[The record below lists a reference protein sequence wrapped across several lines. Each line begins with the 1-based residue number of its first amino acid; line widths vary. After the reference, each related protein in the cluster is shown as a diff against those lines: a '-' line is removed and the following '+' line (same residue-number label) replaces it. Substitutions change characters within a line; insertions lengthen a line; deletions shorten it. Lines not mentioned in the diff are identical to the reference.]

1 MKTTYVDLFALKPIE
16 RKTRKSL
23 GLKVSPVFQLR
34 LLEGAAK
41 GKRAL
46 KTFRDDDLTIPQQVL
61 WHEVL
66 RDVEIWEETGSV
78 EPLIER
84 VGKLSQQLEER
95 DQDLSERATRVCSSF
110 SDSKKYQEK
119 PPLLLDIDST
129 SLLLSPTLRDGPQDL
144 PGEPTYSDEKISES
158 QSCVDIDYDQEMLAR
173 STSFDHSK
181 WKLNFERDR
190 LLSKGEDSQPGSVKW
205 CLLLK
210 KSSSEDES
218 KLKNHFD
225 EKVREQKSSRL
236 NVLSKVV
243 EHKPAGIVLDEF
255 QGEDFQKKITWKL
268 DNIVHTAFNIK
279 DLKAKHDI
287 LIQSAFEKRCK
298 GFRWH
303 GYYGFLL
310 NTGVLIYF
318 RKKRKRGMLFK
329 KAADLRNNTVTLPN
343 NEHFR
348 MNVFTNERNWPL
360 RFATRERLDIWI
372 DAINGFSV
380 R

>member
-144 PGEPTYSDEKISES
+144 PGEPTYLDEKFSES
-158 QSCVDIDYDQEMLAR
+158 QSCVDIDNDQERLTR
-173 STSFDHSK
+173 KTSFDHSK
-181 WKLNFERDR
+181 
-190 LLSKGEDSQPGSVKW
+190 
-205 CLLLK
+205 
-210 KSSSEDES
+210 
-218 KLKNHFD
+218 
-225 EKVREQKSSRL
+225 
-236 NVLSKVV
+236 
-243 EHKPAGIVLDEF
+243 
-255 QGEDFQKKITWKL
+255 
-268 DNIVHTAFNIK
+268 
-279 DLKAKHDI
+279 
-287 LIQSAFEKRCK
+287 
-298 GFRWH
+298 
-303 GYYGFLL
+303 
-310 NTGVLIYF
+310 
-318 RKKRKRGMLFK
+318 
-329 KAADLRNNTVTLPN
+329 
-343 NEHFR
+343 
-348 MNVFTNERNWPL
+348 
-360 RFATRERLDIWI
+360 
-372 DAINGFSV
+372 
-380 R
+380 